1 MILET
6 QQRGKIKRRNVQI
19 FPLLVVLFVDKS
31 RAIELRT
38 RSALPSNITLQTH
51 FNTGNIPNS
60 AAFISEGKI
69 VVGLPTSLQVYD
81 SSNGGGGES
90 VNCSGLLKIS
100 VAGERIYALRN
111 IDNTKVVKLFSA
123 DLQKSSDLFTA
134 PTGVNHISGTEDY
147 LLVANTE
154 TKVLSVYDLDG
165 EFQLEVKLPETTNI
179 QTILALKDGT
189 VVVSVGA
196 SVSRYRIG
204 GNADPVWTCAGMT
217 NVTAMCQDMAS
228 GLVIC
233 GESNYPDLRYLSL
246 EGLYRAFL
254 YRASLVG
261 HWLQGYYR
269 TVCIAELSIYHSLVI
284 TQDGMWLLLYFNAMQ
299 LAKLM

>member
-1 MILET
+1 M
-6 QQRGKIKRRNVQI
+6 
-19 FPLLVVLFVDKS
+19 
-31 RAIELRT
+31 RT
-38 RSALPSNITLQTH
+38 RSALPSSINTQTYFH
-51 FNTGNIPNS
+51 IGNIPNS
-60 AAFISEGKI
+60 ATFISEDKI
-69 VVGLPTSLQVYD
+69 VVGLPNSFQVYD
-81 SSNGGGGES
+81 TSNGGGGGS

-123 DLQKSSDLFTA
+123 DLQKNSDLFTVPA
-134 PTGVNHISGTEDY
+134 GVNHVSHTEDY

-179 QTILALKDGT
+179 QAILALKDGT
-189 VVVSVGA
+189 VLVSVGA

-228 GLVIC
+228 GLIIC
-233 GESNYPDLRYLSL
+233 GESNYHNLHYLSL
-246 EGLYRAFL
+246 EGLYSTSL
-254 YRASLVG
+254 YRAS
-261 HWLQGYYR
+261 
-269 TVCIAELSIYHSLVI
+269 
-284 TQDGMWLLLYFNAMQ
+284 
-299 LAKLM
+299 